1 MRINRKCFGIL
12 AVIFVLILMTIA
24 PYASVFA
31 ASDTNAF
38 SGLPSRRNE
47 RTGYSAVIA
56 DEADLLTSAEEAKLL
71 DEMYP
76 LTEYANIAIYT
87 VDTPTSKADYER
99 ARQKRVELFGSTA
112 NAAIFTIDM
121 YLRRIVIQRRGN
133 MESYFN
139 NSRANNITNNVAS
152 LATQKK
158 YYSVCST
165 AMDQMYRVIQGRAV
179 PEPMRYLS
187 IAVIA
192 LMLGCITAF
201 IVALSTS
208 STTGKSKKKN
218 AAAAATAII
227 RSRAPLDLRVRS
239 YRTIGSRAVV
249 SSSSSDSSSCSS
261 SCGSSCSSGS
271 SCGSS
276 CGGSSF

>member
-1 MRINRKCFGIL
+1 MTVRNNRMRLSALLTLLVLLFTAL
-12 AVIFVLILMTIA
+12 APSISVHA
-24 PYASVFA
+24 ASVLG
-31 ASDTNAF
+31 S
-38 SGLPSRRNE
+38 LPGRSSRHNE
-47 RTGYSAVIA
+47 RTGYDAVIV
-56 DEADLLTSAEEAKLL
+56 DEADLLSSSEETKLL

-76 LTEYANIAIYT
+76 LTEYANIAVYT
-87 VDTPTSKADYER
+87 VSTSTTMKDYER
-99 ARQKRVELFGSTA
+99 ARQKRVELFGTDA

-133 MESYFN
+133 MEKFFN

-165 AMDQMYRVIQGRAV
+165 AMRQMLAVIEERNV

-187 IAVIA
+187 NAVIA

-201 IVALSTS
+201 AIAVLTS
-208 STTGKSKKKN
+208 SSIRKKK
-218 AAAAATAII
+218 AAETSVV
-227 RSRAPLDLRVRS
+227 RLTAPLAITVDS
-239 YRTIGSRAVV
+239 YQRIRKRTVTV
-249 SSSSSDSSSCSS
+249 STSSDSSSSCSSS
-261 SCGSSCSSGS
+261 SCGSSCS

>member
-1 MRINRKCFGIL
+1 MTVRNNRKRL
-12 AVIFVLILMTIA
+12 SALLILLVLLFMAFVPCISAYAA
-24 PYASVFA
+24 PGLNSL
-31 ASDTNAF
+31 

-47 RTGYSAVIA
+47 RTGYYAIIA
-56 DEADLLTSAEEAKLL
+56 DEADLLSAQEEKKLL

-87 VDTPTSKADYER
+87 VKTSTSLKDYER
-99 ARQKRVELFGSTA
+99 ARKKRVELFGETA
-112 NAAIFTIDM
+112 NAAIFSIDM

-133 MESYFN
+133 MEKFFN

-152 LATQKK
+152 MATQKK

-165 AMDQMYRVIQGRAV
+165 AMRQMLDVIQERDV

-187 IAVIA
+187 NAVIA
-192 LMLGCITAF
+192 LMLGCIAAF
-201 IVALSTS
+201 AVALGTS
-208 STTGKSKKKN
+208 SSLREKKKN
-218 AAAAATAII
+218 ETSIV
-227 RSRAPLDLRVRS
+227 RMTAPLTLAVWSYQKVRQ
-239 YRTIGSRAVV
+239 RTVSASE
-249 SSSSSDSSSCSS
+249 SSSSSCSSS
-261 SCGSSCSSGS
+261 SCGSSCS

>member
-1 MRINRKCFGIL
+1 MRIDRKRL
-12 AVIFVLILMTIA
+12 SALLILLVLLLSALA
-24 PYASVFA
+24 PSISVLAASVLG
-31 ASDTNAF
+31 SLPK
-38 SGLPSRRNE
+38 LPSRRNE

-56 DEADLLTSAEEAKLL
+56 DEADLLSASEEAKLL

-87 VDTPTSKADYER
+87 VSTSTSMKDYER
-99 ARQKRVELFGSTA
+99 ARKKRVELFGTNA

-133 MESYFN
+133 MEKFFN

-152 LATQKK
+152 MATQKK

-165 AMDQMYRVIQGRAV
+165 AMRQMRDVIQERDV

-187 IAVIA
+187 NAVIA

-201 IVALSTS
+201 VIAVLTS
-208 STTGKSKKKN
+208 SSIRKKKKN
-218 AAAAATAII
+218 ETSVV
-227 RSRAPLDLRVRS
+227 RLTAPLVITVQS
-239 YRTIGSRAVV
+239 YQKVSQRTVTVSD
-249 SSSSSDSSSCSS
+249 SSSSSSCSSS
-261 SCGSSCSSGS
+261 SCGSSCS